1 MYTKQ
6 LAQEQTKVLY
16 ENLDAILVNISSASS
31 GLYRPHVEAFINEGA
46 VEKYFPAFL
55 ANCKKWVLK
64 SNPTLGFSVDELH
77 IFVKTLPE
85 YRVRAA
91 EAKKKRIAYLR
102 KKNAAAVAA
111 PVAAAAAAPVAAQSM
126 VVLTGMSSK
135 FDPDHEEKSLEEFY
149 EKQKAI
155 LKKKRKASYEIELTR
170 KKLKQQIDEFNKL

>member
-111 PVAAAAAAPVAAQSM
+111 PVAAQSM